1 MSSELPHP
9 PHHPHDHAIRYGSFQ
24 ILDGIA
30 TWNRDHGVA
39 VAMAESPAVSC
50 QLEGVWDPLQ
60 RPPQPRY
67 TTALAG
73 VCIWGKYDCLFIFK
87 PKGKGNPGAE
97 RSLSS
102 PKDKADLL
110 KRLHKGEQVEKIILT
125 TSPFGSYQ
133 LNTMEWQA
141 EVVARYE
148 VQKLYYVLPLEE
160 YQQTLAELRHYLPPK
175 CVDAMADLLEQQHQQ
190 MRQQICSTVNAEVE
204 FIYPLRDG
212 HADTIEASYLWP
224 YQNLPLDLAI
234 EEMEEIR
241 IPYQCWHDGYAIPP
255 ILLGMLGDP
264 CPYYERRSEHE
275 ATELTLLYPDQMY

>member
-1 MSSELPHP
+1 MGSVLRHR

-60 RPPQPRY
+60 RPPQQRY

-73 VCIWGKYDCLFIFK
+73 VCIWGMYDCLFVFK

-110 KRLHKGEQVEKIILT
+110 KRLQKGEQVEKIILT

-133 LNTMEWQA
+133 INTMEWQA

-148 VQKLYYVLPLEE
+148 VQRLYYVLPLEE
-160 YQQTLAELRHYLPPK
+160 YQQTLAELRHFLPPN
-175 CVDAMADLLEQQHQQ
+175 CVDAMADLLEHQHQQ
-190 MRQQICSTVNAEVE
+190 MRQQICSMSMPRWSLFTHYEMVTP
-204 FIYPLRDG
+204 IRLRPPTSG
-212 HADTIEASYLWP
+212 PT
-224 YQNLPLDLAI
+224 
-234 EEMEEIR
+234 R
-241 IPYQCWHDGYAIPP
+241 TWHSIWR
-255 ILLGMLGDP
+255 LRRW
-264 CPYYERRSEHE
+264 RRSISPICVGTM
-275 ATELTLLYPDQMY
+275 ATRSRRSCMMRPS